1 MIRDTA
7 GSHRPVSRRAWLAGA
22 ATGSFLSLSAPA
34 RGRSTADDLAAIH
47 APIRQRHDL
56 PALAAAVVV
65 DGQVKSRAA
74 VGVREYGRSVPVSV
88 TDRFHL
94 GSCTKAM
101 TATLLATL
109 VEERRLEWE
118 TTLAEALPDLRSQMA
133 PRYQRVTVAMLLC
146 HRGGFP
152 PLADPKESPTR
163 EELFRLQGTR
173 TEQRRQFVERMVRQ
187 EPAYEPG
194 TRTLYS
200 NAGYM
205 VAGHVAEVVG
215 GASYEALVRQRLFR
229 PLGMTTA
236 GFGPMGT
243 ARRVD
248 QPRQHLRR
256 GDRHEAILPGPRA
269 DNPPVYQSAGRVHC
283 SIGDWAKFVALHARV
298 GEGRPALLA
307 PETMRRLHTPP
318 YGDDAAMGWFVV
330 ERAWGGGAVLH
341 HAGSNT
347 LNFAVA
353 WVAPRKRFAV
363 LVATNEGGEAAE
375 RTSDAVAAAMVERY
389 AA

>member
-1 MIRDTA
+1 MTLDPPEPP
-7 GSHRPVSRRAWLAGA
+7 RPVSRRAWLAGA
-22 ATGSFLSLSAPA
+22 ATGSFVALSAPA
-34 RGRSTADDLAAIH
+34 RGRSDADDLAAIL
-47 APIRQRHDL
+47 APIRRRYDL
-56 PALAAAVVV
+56 PALAAAVIR
-65 DGQVKSRAA
+65 DGRVTRRAA
-74 VGVREYGRSVPVSV
+74 VGVREHGRPERVTV

-101 TATLLATL
+101 TATLLAML
-109 VEERRLEWE
+109 VEEGRLAWE
-118 TTLAEALPDLRSQMA
+118 TTLAEALPDLRGAIPESRRRA
-133 PRYQRVTVAMLLC
+133 TVAMLLC

-152 PLADPKESPTR
+152 ERSAPHGQTLLDLHRLEGPL
-163 EELFRLQGTR
+163 
-173 TEQRRQFVERMVRQ
+173 TEQRRHFVERILRE

-200 NAGYM
+200 NAGYV

-215 GASYEALVRQRLFR
+215 GAPYETLMRQRLFR

-236 GFGPMGT
+236 GFGPMGS
-243 ARRVD
+243 ADRVD
-248 QPRQHLRR
+248 QPRQHVRR

-269 DNPPVYQSAGRVHC
+269 DNPPVLQSAGRVHC
-283 SIGDWAKFVALHARV
+283 SIEDWAKFVALHARV

-307 PETMRRLHTPP
+307 PETVRRLHTPP
-318 YGDDAAMGWFVV
+318 FGDDAAMGWFVV

-363 LVATNEGGEAAE
+363 VVATNEGGAVAP
-375 RTSDAVAAAMVERY
+375 RACDDVAAALVRRY
-389 AA
+389 AG